1 MPYDII
7 VGRDDEDK
15 KVFGKKGLINLG
27 RGYVHMGRYTSL
39 SNPIYLD
46 VARSHV
52 MLIAGKRGSGK
63 SYTLGVVAEE
73 ISNLPVDVRSNIAPL
88 IFDTM
93 GIFWTMKYANE
104 KDMLLLGEW
113 KLSPKKLPVKVFVP
127 IGKSQVYKEKGI
139 PVDSSFSIKVRDM
152 KAQDWILM
160 FGMSIVDP
168 ASALIERTLYHLDS
182 LEKEYDIDDIIENV
196 KNSKTAGSERNS
208 VIGLFE
214 AAKTWGV
221 FASKEDKGTDIDDLL
236 NPGET
241 SVIDLSVY
249 SSVGAFNVRAMV
261 IGLLSRKLFNKR
273 MLARKMEEVEAVRHG
288 ANYLSFQS
296 LKETPLVWIFIDEA
310 HEFLP
315 KQGKTLATDSLVQV
329 LREGRQPGLSLVLAT
344 QQPGEIHKDV
354 MTQSDIIIS
363 HRLTAKPDLEA
374 LNSIMQSYLL
384 TGIKKSIGDLPN
396 LKGSAVILDDNS
408 ERLYPMRVRP
418 RFTWHGGEAPTSVKA
433 EKETF

>member
-1 MPYDII
+1 MPYDIV
-7 VGRDDEDK
+7 VGRDDADK
-15 KVFGKKGLINLG
+15 KLFGKKGLVKIG
-27 RGYVHMGRYTSL
+27 KGYVHMGRYTSL

-46 VARSHV
+46 VNRSHV
-52 MLIAGKRGSGK
+52 ILVAGKRGSGK

-73 ISNLPVDVRSNIAPL
+73 ISDLPVGVKENIAPL

-93 GIFWTMKYANE
+93 GIFWTMKHSNE
-104 KDMLLLGEW
+104 KDVLLLGEW
-113 KLSPKKLPVKVFVP
+113 GLKPKKLPMKVFVP
-127 IGKSQVYKEKGI
+127 FGKAKIYESKGI
-139 PVDSSFSIKVRDM
+139 PVDSAFSIKVSEM
-152 KAQDWILM
+152 KAEDWILM
-160 FGMSIVDP
+160 FGLNIVD
-168 ASALIERTLYHLDS
+168 SVSVLIERTLYYLDS
-182 LEKEYDIDDIIENV
+182 LNKEYSIEDIMETVKNV
-196 KNSKTAGSERNS
+196 KGVGEDDKNA

-221 FASKEDKGTDIDDLL
+221 FATSEEKGTDIDDLI

-273 MLARKMEEVEAVRHG
+273 MLARKIEEVEAVRHG
-288 ANYLSFQS
+288 ANYLSYQS
-296 LKETPLVWIFIDEA
+296 KRKTPLVWIFIDEA

-315 KQGKTLATDSLVQV
+315 KEGKTLATDSLVQI
-329 LREGRQPGLSLVLAT
+329 LREGRQPGISLVLAT

-354 MTQSDIIIS
+354 MTQSDIVIS
-363 HRLTAKPDLEA
+363 HRLTAEPDLKA
-374 LNSIMQSYLL
+374 LNTIMQSYLFE
-384 TGIKKSIGDLPN
+384 GIKKSIDDLPN

-433 EKETF
+433 EKEF